1 MTRAFLLPSDQADRM
16 LRGAVAR
23 GAVGRAELSGAE
35 LSLAELSGPEPS
47 PFPWI

>member
-1 MTRAFLLPSDQADRM
+1 MTRAFLLPSDRADRM
-16 LRGAVAR
+16 L
-23 GAVGRAELSGAE
+23 AELSGAE